1 MTNPFKEILVV
12 EDDPNDVE
20 LMIQA
25 FFENNMADS
34 VQVARDGQE
43 ALDFLF
49 RRRKFAERSSGNPL
63 VIILDLKMPKVN
75 GLEVLGKI
83 KADADLKLIPIV
95 VFSSSSEERDLA
107 ECYSHG
113 VNAYVVKPVDFREF
127 IFVVREIGFF
137 WSRINKPSRGGSMAK
152 ESQ

>member
-1 MTNPFKEILVV
+1 MTQCFKEILVV
-12 EDDPNDVE
+12 EDDPHDAE
-20 LMIQA
+20 LMMQA
-25 FFENNMADS
+25 FSENNATDT

-49 RRRKFAERSSGNPL
+49 HRHKFAERPAGNPL
-63 VIILDLKMPKVN
+63 VIILDLKMPRVN
-75 GLEVLGKI
+75 GLEVLEKI
-83 KADADLKLIPIV
+83 KTDAALKLIPIV
-95 VFSSSSEERDLA
+95 VFSSSSEERDLVQ
-107 ECYSHG
+107 CYNHG

-137 WSRINKPSRGGSMAK
+137 WSRINKPSRGGSMKK